1 MSSTGTGRLRKDGW
15 PDLRRRWEIPLD
27 SGAPRLARRGLIS
40 TLAPVVPPERL
51 EDVVLAASELVTNAV
66 RHSGA
71 RDRGSLAMSVELEG
85 RSLRVQVEDPGP
97 GFDPNRATQ
106 DGSLATSGFG
116 LQLVERLSDRWGVA
130 SDGTTRVWFAVEL

>member
-1 MSSTGTGRLRKDGW
+1 M
-15 PDLRRRWEIPLD
+15 
-27 SGAPRLARRGLIS
+27 
-40 TLAPVVPPERL
+40 APVVPPERL